1 MVSILIVS
9 HSIHIARGV
18 REFASQVASP
28 ELQIIDAGGNIDGG
42 LGTNVESI
50 YTALEQ
56 IASPDGTLVLVDLGS
71 AVISVE
77 MAIEMLGTAKVI
89 ISDAPLVE
97 GAYLAALEASADA
110 SLEEVAA
117 AALQARE
124 MIKVHK

>member
-56 IASPDGTLVLVDLGS
+56 IASPDGTLVLVALGS

>member
-28 ELQIIDAGGNIDGG
+28 ALQIIDAGGNIDGG

-124 MIKVHK
+124 MIKVHQ

>member
-89 ISDAPLVE
+89 E
-97 GAYLAALEASADA
+97 
-110 SLEEVAA
+110 
-117 AALQARE
+117 
-124 MIKVHK
+124 